1 MKYVISVSKT
11 YKHRGKDI
19 VHRANTK
26 KHWQIMYYDID
37 EDENLQLYSKF
48 VDPITALYY
57 KFHKYKKIH
66 LTCPDCKTTY
76 LHLIKKRTE
85 KEILGTECPDC
96 LESFRD
102 VLEELEMI

>member
-11 YKHRGKDI
+11 YKHRGKFI
-19 VHRANTK
+19 VHREKTK
-26 KHWQIMYYDID
+26 KHWQIMYYEHD
-37 EDENLQLYSKF
+37 EDDNLQLYSKF
-48 VDPITALYY
+48 VNPITAFYY

-85 KEILGTECPDC
+85 KEILNSECPDC

-102 VLEELEMI
+102 VLETIENP